1 MWDFTLK
8 CWTPHL
14 KTAKKVN
21 FMLCVSYHNFFF
33 FKERKKQMN
42 LPGGVEKI
50 KSGTSTVW
58 NEEVKAQ
65 IP

>member
-1 MWDFTLK
+1 MCILPQF
-8 CWTPHL
+8 
-14 KTAKKVN
+14 
-21 FMLCVSYHNFFF
+21 YFFK
-33 FKERKKQMN
+33 KERKRKEMN

>member
-1 MWDFTLK
+1 MVK
-8 CWTPHL
+8 ME
-14 KTAKKVN
+14 N

-33 FKERKKQMN
+33 FLKERKKQMN

>member
-1 MWDFTLK
+1 MCILPQF
-8 CWTPHL
+8 
-14 KTAKKVN
+14 
-21 FMLCVSYHNFFF
+21 FFF